1 MGENRMERQL
11 KIGDWVTQYKTGFW
25 QVLGFQKCYWEEDIN
40 EFKKGD
46 YRGEMVFLKKAFT
59 NKLKFRLDGDMCHVN
74 WCKKLSENQLMK
86 INDFFEK
93 NPDKLTKFTEFI
105 AQPIKTIATCYFHF
119 NEDQRKLFSEIFDAL
134 KNKIN
139 YDSILEL
146 LQQNNLYDC
155 MTNRISLEDDFYWV
169 QFVNINN
176 ELDENNKLLY
186 TYSDLI
192 KHSDI

>member
-1 MGENRMERQL
+1 M
-11 KIGDWVTQYKTGFW
+11 KISY
-25 QVLGFQKCYWEEDIN
+25 EDKLLEII
-40 EFKKGD
+40 
-46 YRGEMVFLKKAFT
+46 KAFGESGI
-59 NKLKFRLDGDMCHVN
+59 L
-74 WCKKLSENQLMK
+74 ENV
-86 INDFFEK
+86 I
-93 NPDKLTKFTEFI
+93 I
-105 AQPIKTIATCYFHF
+105 IGSWATYFYV
-119 NEDQRKLFSEIFDAL
+119 QIFDAL